1 MATSGSF
8 DYSLTANDIIVAAA
22 EDIKV
27 LEGGESLT
35 SEDYAVFLRTLNMLV
50 KQWSGM
56 GDFAPGLKA
65 FSRKR
70 VAMWLA
76 KGQQQYTL
84 GPNSSD
90 SRCSIAWGR
99 TTISAAEASG
109 QTTISITSN
118 TDTTTHPGSTITMT
132 ASDIVGIQ
140 QDDGIIHWSTISGT
154 PSSTMDIAAALTAAA
169 SAGNYVWWFT
179 ARAQRPEYVESAVL
193 RSSDY
198 TDTPLVLNVIGEDYD
213 LGITDKYG
221 DGEPVMV
228 TIEPQRLNTRVI
240 LDSQPTDVTDIIV
253 FTVLYPMEDYDNSSG
268 TDDIAYPQ
276 VWLSALELEL
286 AARCAPKF
294 EKPWTKDLETR
305 RMEAMTIARNQ
316 FPQNSS
322 AYAMRDDC

>member
-1 MATSGSF
+1 MATSGSY
-8 DYSLTANDIIVAAA
+8 DYSLTADDIITAAA

-27 LEGGESLT
+27 LEGGESLD
-35 SEDYAVFLRTLNMLV
+35 SNDYATFLRTLNMLV

-76 KGQQQYTL
+76 KGQHQYTL
-84 GPNSSD
+84 GPASTD
-90 SRCSIAWGR
+90 ARCSTSWGR
-99 TTISAAEASG
+99 TTIDAAEASG
-109 QTTISITSN
+109 QTVISVTDTS
-118 TDTTTHPGSTITMT
+118 DTTTHPGSTLTMT
-132 ASDIVGIQ
+132 ANDIIGIE
-140 QDDGIIHWSTISGT
+140 QDDGTIHWSTVSSISAGDT
-154 PSSTMDIAAALTAAA
+154 VTIGDATSAAA
-169 SAGNYVWWFT
+169 SVGNYVWWFT
-179 ARAQRPEYVESAVL
+179 SRAQRPEYIESAVL

-198 TDTPLVLNVIGEDYD
+198 TDTPLGLNVIGSDYD
-213 LGITDKYG
+213 LGVTDKYG
-221 DGEPVMV
+221 DGEPGMV
-228 TIEPQRLNTRVI
+228 TVEPQRINTRVI

-276 VWLSALELEL
+276 AWYSALELEL

-294 EKPWTKDLETR
+294 SKPWTKDLEIR
-305 RMEAMTIARNQ
+305 RSEAMTVARNQ

-322 AYAMRDDC
+322 AYAMRDD